1 MTTSSLPN
9 LLTPPEAAQLLA
21 VRFKALR
28 LQAGYKRS
36 TLAQHAGVTV
46 ASLKR
51 FEDTGQV
58 SLINLLRLAHALDRL
73 PEFADLFVASQAK
86 SLAEL
91 REQTQKKTPKRGRI

>member
-36 TLAQHAGVTV
+36 TLAERAGVTP

-51 FEDTGQV
+51 FEGTGQV
-58 SLINLLRLAHALDRL
+58 SLTNLLRLAHALDRL
-73 PEFADLFVASQAK
+73 PEFADLFVASQAA

-91 REQTQKKTPKRGRI
+91 REQTHKKTPKRGKV

>member
-9 LLTPPEAAQLLA
+9 LLTPPEALQLLA
-21 VRFKALR
+21 VRFKVLR

-36 TLAQHAGVTV
+36 TLAQHAGVTL

-51 FEDTGQV
+51 FEGTGQV
-58 SLINLLRLAHALDRL
+58 SLTNLLRLAHALGRL
-73 PEFADLFVASQAK
+73 PDFADLFVAPQAA

-91 REQTQKKTPKRGRI
+91 RDQTKKKAPKRGRI

>member
-36 TLAQHAGVTV
+36 TLAERAGVTP

-51 FEDTGQV
+51 FEGSGQV

-73 PEFADLFVASQAK
+73 PEFADLFVASQAA

-91 REQTQKKTPKRGRI
+91 REQTQKKTPKRGRV

>member
-9 LLTPPEAAQLLA
+9 LLTPPEALHLLA

-36 TLAQHAGVTV
+36 TLAQHAGVTL

-51 FEDTGQV
+51 FEGTGQV
-58 SLINLLRLAHALDRL
+58 SLTNLLRLAHALGRL
-73 PEFADLFVASQAK
+73 PDFADLFVAPQAA

-91 REQTQKKTPKRGRI
+91 RDQTKKKAPKRGRI

>member
-1 MTTSSLPN
+1 MTTSSLPS

-36 TLAQHAGVTV
+36 TLAQHAGVTL

-51 FEDTGQV
+51 FEGTGQV
-58 SLINLLRLAHALDRL
+58 SLTNLLRLAHALGRL
-73 PEFADLFVASQAK
+73 PDFADLFVAPQAA

-91 REQTQKKTPKRGRI
+91 RAQTKKKAPKRGRI

>member
-9 LLTPPEAAQLLA
+9 LLTPPEAEQLLA
-21 VRFKALR
+21 LRFKALR

-36 TLAQHAGVTV
+36 TLAQHAGVTL

-51 FEDTGQV
+51 FEGTGQV
-58 SLINLLRLAHALDRL
+58 SLTNLLRLAHALGRL
-73 PEFADLFVASQAK
+73 PDFADLFVAPQAA

-91 REQTQKKTPKRGRI
+91 RDQTKKKAPKRGRI